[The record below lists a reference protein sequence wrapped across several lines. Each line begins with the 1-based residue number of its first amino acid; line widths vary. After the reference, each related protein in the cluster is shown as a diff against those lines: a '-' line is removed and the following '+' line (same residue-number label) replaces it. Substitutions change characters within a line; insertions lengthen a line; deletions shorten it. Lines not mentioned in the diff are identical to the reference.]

1 MAWHGGLLQP
11 IRITVHVHPRA
22 SRPRRVWDGTRLEV
36 WIRPPPVDGA
46 ANRATVDEVAA
57 WLGVPPR
64 TVSIVSGHTARTKVV
79 AVEAVTTLPPPDVV
93 S

>member
-1 MAWHGGLLQP
+1 
-11 IRITVHVHPRA
+11 
-22 SRPRRVWDGTRLEV
+22 V
-36 WIRPPPVDGA
+36 WIRQPPVDGA
-46 ANRATVDEVAA
+46 ANSATIDEVAS
-57 WLGVPPR
+57 WLGVPRR